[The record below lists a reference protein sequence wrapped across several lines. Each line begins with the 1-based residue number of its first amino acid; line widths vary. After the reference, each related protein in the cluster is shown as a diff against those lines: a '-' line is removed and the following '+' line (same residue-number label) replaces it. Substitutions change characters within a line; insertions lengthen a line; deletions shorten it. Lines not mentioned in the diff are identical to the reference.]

1 MSNTSS
7 LLISLP
13 VIFVLDRWG
22 VGGGG
27 RVRCFCLGISE
38 GSYINPFQEVG
49 GPRRFPPKNS
59 KLPPPPPPPP
69 IKNVPSLTNI
79 GVLYSTALDF
89 QTANYIPNMGRKWS
103 SARVN
108 SPHCRQQMI
117 PSGKR
122 EWLGLK
128 LQNHGVQFIITTKS
142 SRIHFA
148 SQKIRKSL

>member
-7 LLISLP
+7 LLFSLP

-22 VGGGG
+22 
-27 RVRCFCLGISE
+27 E
-38 GSYINPFQEVG
+38 GSDVFVWVFLKGHALIHSRKWEGHDFFRKKIRKYP
-49 GPRRFPPKNS
+49 GPPTS
-59 KLPPPPPPPP
+59 